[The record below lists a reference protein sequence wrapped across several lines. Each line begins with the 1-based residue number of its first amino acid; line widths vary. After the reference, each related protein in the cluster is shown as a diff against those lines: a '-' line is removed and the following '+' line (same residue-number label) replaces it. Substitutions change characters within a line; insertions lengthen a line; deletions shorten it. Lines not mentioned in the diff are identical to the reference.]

1 MSVII
6 PIEAHFKKER
16 EIVFLK
22 LSKIIPAEVLDVD
35 KEIFFQSG
43 TVPAGWLDYIF
54 DPKNNVSDEE
64 LEDILSAME
73 SLSNT
78 TLHEKAPSEEPT
90 PGRKSLPRD
99 RDHPFFKPLKLG
111 K

>member
-1 MSVII
+1 MSVIV
-6 PIEAHFKKER
+6 PIEAHFEKKR
-16 EIVFLK
+16 EIFFLK

-43 TVPAGWLDYIF
+43 TVPTGWLDYIF
-54 DPKNNVSDEE
+54 DPKNNMSDEE
-64 LEDILSAME
+64 LENILSAIE
-73 SLSNT
+73 SLSDTRTNK
-78 TLHEKAPSEEPT
+78 KARVEEP
-90 PGRKSLPRD
+90 PAGRKSVSRD